1 MQIREIRGNSNL
13 VIRKKSMFKNKNMK
27 TKLIILLSLIILT
40 SCKKEEKPL
49 PNTKEG
55 LKFEIAKIGKLKDS
69 LTKIEIK
76 INEKL
81 AKYDTVKK
89 LSTVSVIKL
98 QLTDYKHYISIQ
110 GNSKTDKNIML
121 RPQANGLI
129 TRVYVKEGQY
139 VKSGQ
144 TLFQL
149 DDAILRNAIS
159 EVENQLILATTTFE
173 RQKRLWSQK
182 IGSEMQFLNA
192 KNNKEALENNI
203 KTLKSQLSNYK
214 VKAPFSGI
222 IDDLIATKGDLASAQ
237 TPLVQLIN
245 LNNMYVESDVSENYL
260 KSIKKGNTI
269 ILNFTSLG
277 KEINAKISRVG
288 NNIDPENRSF
298 KVRINISNKSGLIK
312 PNLLADIKIN
322 DLLVK
327 NAIVIPNKLI
337 QTDENG
343 NSFVFLIEQK
353 ENANIV
359 TKKSVKVESSY
370 EENSLISEG
379 LKEND
384 VLINEGSRNISNQQ
398 EVTIQ

>member
-1 MQIREIRGNSNL
+1 
-13 VIRKKSMFKNKNMK
+13 MFKNKNMK
-27 TKLIILLSLIILT
+27 NKLIILLSLIILA
-40 SCKKEEKPL
+40 SCKKEDKPL

-55 LKFEIAKIGKLKDS
+55 LKLEISKIGKLKDS

-89 LSTVSVIKL
+89 LSSVSVIKL
-98 QLTDYKHYISIQ
+98 QPIDYRHYISIQ
-110 GNSKTDKNIML
+110 GNTKTDKNILL

-129 TRVYVKEGQY
+129 TNVYVKEGQF

-149 DDAILRNAIS
+149 DNAVLKNSIS
-159 EVENQLILATTTFE
+159 EVENRLILATTTFE
-173 RQKRLWSQK
+173 RQKRLWDQK

-192 KNNKEALENNI
+192 KNNKESIENNI
-203 KTLKSQLSNYK
+203 KTLKSQLNNYR

-237 TPLVQLIN
+237 TPLAQLIN

-260 KSIKKGNTI
+260 RTIKKGNTA
-269 ILNFTSLG
+269 ILDFTSLG
-277 KEINAKISRVG
+277 KKMNAKISRVG
-288 NNIDPENRSF
+288 NNINPENRSF
-298 KVRINISNKSGLIK
+298 KVRINISNKKGVIK

-322 DLLVK
+322 DLSVK

-343 NSFVFLIEQK
+343 ETFVFVIESK
-353 ENANIV
+353 DSLNIV
-359 TKKSVKVESSY
+359 TKRLIKVESSY

-384 VLINEGSRNISNQQ
+384 VLIDEGSRNISNLQ